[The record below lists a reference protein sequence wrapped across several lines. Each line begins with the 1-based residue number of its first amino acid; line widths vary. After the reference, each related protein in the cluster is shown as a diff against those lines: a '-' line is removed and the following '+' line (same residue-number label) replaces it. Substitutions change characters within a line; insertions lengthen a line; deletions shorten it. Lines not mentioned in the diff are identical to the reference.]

1 MGQKI
6 DPTMADGLGLSEA
19 DTAQILGLMRQS
31 EALVGLMDDFFGK
44 LDTRRSR
51 ELVNIAAAIAEA
63 KSELRALTPRGLPG
77 KNLSGANQELD
88 AIVRDTEDATNT
100 ILGAAEAILE
110 CGIDTPDLKDRIDD
124 QVMRIFEACS
134 FQDITGQRVS
144 KIVSLLEKIE
154 TCLGDMAEHL
164 GEPETF
170 HAAAL
175 TREEQHRRDLMLNG
189 PALNGPEVAQ
199 DAIDAMFV

>member
-1 MGQKI
+1 MVQKI
-6 DPTMADGLGLSEA
+6 DATLPDGLGLSEA
-19 DTAQILGLMRQS
+19 DTVHILSLMRQS
-31 EALVGLMDDFFGK
+31 EALVGLMDDFFAK
-44 LDTRRSR
+44 LDTRRSG
-51 ELVNIAAAIAEA
+51 ELTSIATAIADA

-77 KNLSGANQELD
+77 HSLNGANQELD
-88 AIVRDTEDATNT
+88 AIVRDTEDATNA

-110 CGIDTPDLKDRIDD
+110 FGIDTPGLKDKVDD

-144 KIVSLLEKIE
+144 KIIALLEKIE
-154 TCLGDMAEHL
+154 LSLSGVADHL
-164 GEPETF
+164 GEASEKDA
-170 HAAAL
+170 HL
-175 TREEQHRRDLMLNG
+175 SVEEQRRRDLMLNG